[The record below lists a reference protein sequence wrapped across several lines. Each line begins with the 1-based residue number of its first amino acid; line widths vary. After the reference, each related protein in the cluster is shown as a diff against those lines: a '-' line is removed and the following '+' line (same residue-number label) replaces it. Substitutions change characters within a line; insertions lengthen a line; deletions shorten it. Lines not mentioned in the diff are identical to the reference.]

1 MHVNSTATPPTPRV
15 SILLCFLNGAE
26 FMAEALASI
35 QAQTWTD
42 WELLLVDDGSTDAS
56 VAIAQRATVAFT
68 NRVQLLSHPGHVN
81 CGLSASRNLGLRH
94 ARGEYV
100 AMLDADDVWRPE
112 ALTRMVALLAATP
125 AVAFVGGNALRWYSW
140 TRNPV
145 DADQDYAPSIAR
157 FGLVSPALLPPP
169 QLLQLLLQDPSA
181 SPPTCSVLLRRTW
194 LTAVGGFV
202 DSFRTLYEDQAL
214 YAKLALRAPVLLT
227 DEVWANYRRHNNS
240 VCAQMYG
247 TEAEAASRLVFLAWL
262 ESYMAATP
270 LATALAGTAIASEI
284 PVAVSPLA
292 SVPT

>member
-1 MHVNSTATPPTPRV
+1 VNSTSNLPTPRV

-26 FMAEALASI
+26 FLAEALASI

-56 VAIAQRATVAFT
+56 VAIAQRATASFT
-68 NRVQLLSHPGHVN
+68 NRVQLLSHPSHAN
-81 CGLSASRNLGLRH
+81 CGLSASRNLALRH
-94 ARGEYV
+94 ARGEFV

-194 LTAVGGFV
+194 LTAVAGFV

-227 DEVWANYRRHNNS
+227 DEIWANYRRHNNS

-247 TEAEAASRLVFLAWL
+247 TAAEAASRHIFLVWL
-262 ESYMAATP
+262 EDYMVATP
-270 LATALAGTAIASEI
+270 FSAASASATEDSEI
-284 PVAVSPLA
+284 SMASSSVSDILN
-292 SVPT
+292 

>member
-1 MHVNSTATPPTPRV
+1 MNPTATLPTPRV

-26 FMAEALASI
+26 FLAEALASI

-42 WELLLVDDGSTDAS
+42 WELLLVDDGSTDDS
-56 VAIAQRATVAFT
+56 VAIAQRATAAFAS
-68 NRVQLLSHPGHVN
+68 RVQLLAHPGHAN
-81 CGLSASRNLGLRH
+81 CGLSASRNLALRH

-100 AMLDADDVWRPE
+100 ALLDADDVWRPE

-125 AVAFVGGNALRWYSW
+125 TVAFVGGNALRWYSW
-140 TRNPV
+140 THNPI

-181 SPPTCSVLLRRTW
+181 SPPTCSVLLRRAW
-194 LTAVGGFV
+194 LTAVDGFV

-214 YAKLALRAPVLLT
+214 YAKLALQAPVLLT

-247 TEAEAASRLVFLAWL
+247 TEAEAASRRVFLAWL
-262 ESYMAATP
+262 EDYIAAGP
-270 LATALAGTAIASEI
+270 FSTASAGAIEALGVSTAIAS
-284 PVAVSPLA
+284 VAA
-292 SVPT
+292 VPT

>member
-1 MHVNSTATPPTPRV
+1 MNSTATLPTPRV

-26 FMAEALASI
+26 FLAEALASI

-56 VAIAQRATVAFT
+56 VAIAQHATAAFT
-68 NRVQLLSHPGHVN
+68 NLVQLLSHPGHAN
-81 CGLSASRNLGLRH
+81 CGLSASRNLALRH

-140 TRNPV
+140 THNPV

-194 LTAVGGFV
+194 LTAVAGFV

-247 TEAEAASRLVFLAWL
+247 TEAEAASRRTFLAWL
-262 ESYMAATP
+262 ESYV
-270 LATALAGTAIASEI
+270 AGTPFSTASVGTTETSEI
-284 PVAVSPLA
+284 PVTFS
-292 SVPT
+292 SVAAIPT